1 MAYRKVILAE
11 AQQKYRDIVG
21 YLVGVLQSRQAARNF
36 MEEFDKQVSLVAET
50 PESYGL
56 SRVTELAEPGYRC
69 APVTNY
75 LVLYKVADGQI
86 VVCRIIH
93 RSRDYTRLL

>member
-1 MAYRKVILAE
+1 MVYRKAILAE
-11 AQQKYRDIVG
+11 AQQEYRDIVG
-21 YLVGVLQSRQAARNF
+21 YLVGVLQSKQAARNF
-36 MEEFDKQVSLVAET
+36 MNEFDRQMDFVAES
-50 PESYGL
+50 PELYGL
-56 SRVTELAEPGYRC
+56 SRAPELAELGYRC
-69 APVTNY
+69 APVNNY

>member
-1 MAYRKVILAE
+1 M
-11 AQQKYRDIVG
+11 
-21 YLVGVLQSRQAARNF
+21 
-36 MEEFDKQVSLVAET
+36 
-50 PESYGL
+50 YGL
-56 SRVTELAEPGYRC
+56 SRVPERAELGYRC
-69 APVTNY
+69 APVKNY